1 MSDFNRDRWG
11 RPTII
16 QADGS
21 LKPYTRISS
30 YGQNLENQ
38 TGLTKWKL
46 RTMVAGA
53 VARPD
58 LMQLASAHQADDRKL
73 DDLAQQM
80 LDAGGASRA
89 ANSGTARH
97 EVLAQVDQGVLARDS
112 VPGDFLPY
120 MQAWY
125 DTLDQF
131 GLEVIPEMVELRL
144 VNDRYEAAG
153 SGDNFLMRTSDGKLI
168 AVDKKTGKSIAPRP
182 LAYMVQLALY
192 ATAVEY
198 DVATGER
205 KALPNVD
212 LDVAYIAH
220 LPAQS
225 DTCTLYEI
233 DLREALKLADLSQA
247 IRVAEKSTPKVTKL
261 VPQAAA
267 SPSPA
272 SDPNVERRALLKS
285 RVGALVEAGHM
296 NTLVAFWPDEVPTF
310 KQSNDQTSAELDKI
324 TKIVESAEALHSM
337 PFLPEPQPV
346 QQKPKETKRSTKK
359 NVDEGHLMDN
369 ADIDALRSTI
379 KSLPT
384 AKRKIL
390 EAWAKEASE
399 SGQSISLTATPSVRR
414 FEIAR
419 VMIKLADES
428 NPLELVISV
437 GGTGATVGQALSLL
451 TVDQAIKLYQQLNK

>member
-1 MSDFNRDRWG
+1 
-11 RPTII
+11 
-16 QADGS
+16 
-21 LKPYTRISS
+21 
-30 YGQNLENQ
+30 
-38 TGLTKWKL
+38 
-46 RTMVAGA
+46 
-53 VARPD
+53 
-58 LMQLASAHQADDRKL
+58 
-73 DDLAQQM
+73 
-80 LDAGGASRA
+80 
-89 ANSGTARH
+89 
-97 EVLAQVDQGVLARDS
+97 
-112 VPGDFLPY
+112 
-120 MQAWY
+120 
-125 DTLDQF
+125 
-131 GLEVIPEMVELRL
+131 
-144 VNDRYEAAG
+144 
-153 SGDNFLMRTSDGKLI
+153 
-168 AVDKKTGKSIAPRP
+168 
-182 LAYMVQLALY
+182 
-192 ATAVEY
+192 
-198 DVATGER
+198 
-205 KALPNVD
+205 
-212 LDVAYIAH
+212 
-220 LPAQS
+220 
-225 DTCTLYEI
+225 
-233 DLREALKLADLSQA
+233 
-247 IRVAEKSTPKVTKL
+247 
-261 VPQAAA
+261 
-267 SPSPA
+267 
-272 SDPNVERRALLKS
+272 
-285 RVGALVEAGHM
+285 M

>member
-16 QADGS
+16 QVDGS

-46 RTMVAGA
+46 RTVVAGA

-58 LMQLASAHQADDRKL
+58 LMQLASAHKADDRKL

-89 ANSGTARH
+89 ANTGTAIH
-97 EVLAQVDQGVLARDS
+97 EVLAQVDQGILTRDA
-112 VPGDFLPY
+112 VPGNFLPY

-144 VNDRYEAAG
+144 VNDHYEAAG

-168 AVDKKTGKSIAPRP
+168 AVDKKTGKSIQPRP

-192 ATAVEY
+192 ATSVEY
-198 DVATGER
+198 TVATGER
-205 KALPNVD
+205 SALPNVD
-212 LDVAYIAH
+212 LEVAYIAH

-247 IRVAEKSTPKVTKL
+247 IRKAEKTTPKVIKL
-261 VPQAAA
+261 EPQAAA
-267 SPSPA
+267 SPSPLA
-272 SDPNVERRALLKS
+272 EPIVERHALLKA

-310 KQSNDQTSAELDKI
+310 KQSNEQSSAELDKI

-337 PFLPEPQPV
+337 PFLPEPQSAP
-346 QQKPKETKRSTKK
+346 QKPKETKRSTKK
-359 NVDEGHLMDN
+359 KIDEGHLMDN
-369 ADIDALRSTI
+369 PSIDELRSTI
-379 KSLPT
+379 KALPT

-419 VMIKLADES
+419 AMILLADQP
-428 NPLELVISV
+428 NPLAAIISN
-437 GGTGATVGQALSLL
+437 GGNGATVGEALSML
-451 TVDQAIKLYQQLNK
+451 TVDQATKITKQLNQ